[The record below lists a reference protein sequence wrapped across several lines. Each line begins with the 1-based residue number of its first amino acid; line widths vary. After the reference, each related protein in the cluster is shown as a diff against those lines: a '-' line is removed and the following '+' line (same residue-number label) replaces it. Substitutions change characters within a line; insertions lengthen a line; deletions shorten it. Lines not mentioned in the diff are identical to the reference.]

1 MISTGPG
8 STLKEDITPV
18 LSVLYNFAKAL
29 RPVRKF
35 LKATILPPL
44 QASDLKVGITVSVS
58 RLKQHDHDLFHLL
71 VKMPMMMALPQAKP
85 EDGNSLKSRLV
96 SLLTNTSGD
105 ISTMVV
111 SSTVFVNVFF
121 IIKVISAG
129 GRVALRPLQGE
140 RGATD

>member
-44 QASDLKVGITVSVS
+44 QASDLKVGITVS
-58 RLKQHDHDLFHLL
+58 RLKI
-71 VKMPMMMALPQAKP
+71 M
-85 EDGNSLKSRLV
+85 
-96 SLLTNTSGD
+96 
-105 ISTMVV
+105 IY
-111 SSTVFVNVFF
+111 F
-121 IIKVISAG
+121 IFS
-129 GRVALRPLQGE
+129 
-140 RGATD
+140 